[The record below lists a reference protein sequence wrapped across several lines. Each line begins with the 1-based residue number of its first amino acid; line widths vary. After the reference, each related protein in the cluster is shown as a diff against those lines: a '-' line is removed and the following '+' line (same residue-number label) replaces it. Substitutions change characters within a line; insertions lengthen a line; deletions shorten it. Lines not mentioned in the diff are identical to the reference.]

1 MNKNMF
7 IFLSALF
14 YFNNKSKKF
23 SEILFNFEDEC
34 SVEDILLR
42 GDYVFAKGPV
52 KYKYIF
58 TRVQTNS
65 LIYCQQNTYYYTFK
79 DFIRT
84 FNIHFEDIV

>member
-23 SEILFNFEDEC
+23 SEIFFSFEDEC

-42 GDYVFAKGPV
+42 GDYVFVKGPV
-52 KYKYIF
+52 KSKYIF
-58 TRVQTNS
+58 TRVTTNS

>member
-23 SEILFNFEDEC
+23 SEIFFSFEDEC

-42 GDYVFAKGPV
+42 GDYVFVKGPV
-52 KYKYIF
+52 KYKYNYIYYLLYYILYI
-58 TRVQTNS
+58 NI
-65 LIYCQQNTYYYTFK
+65 LI
-79 DFIRT
+79 
-84 FNIHFEDIV
+84 

>member
-14 YFNNKSKKF
+14 YFNNKSKMF
-23 SEILFNFEDEC
+23 SEIFFSFEDEC

-42 GDYVFAKGPV
+42 GDYVFAKGPT

-58 TRVQTNS
+58 TRVTTNS

-84 FNIHFEDIV
+84 FKIHFEDIV